1 MLARRMA
8 RIAALTVVT
17 TALLTLAFSPAAG
30 AEVAPGQQLIVAMEL
45 TAAGSE
51 TVTACQNEDFG
62 ADAESFKDRLS
73 SALEFRAELL
83 DSGDPTCLL
92 IEPFTR
98 ITRKGRGNE
107 RVLRLETATLSSMI
121 DDLGYREAFLVI
133 CTPLL
138 SQQVKVFR
146 GDPESDAE
154 GCKHRGIG
162 WDLTRPVDIEVSFN
176 ASSTDVTRGLM
187 AGVSWWITL
196 IVAAALA
203 GSTLG
208 RRYRLALLRAR
219 PWLAWILTGLIG
231 GVAAY
236 AWTIVAYRS
245 HLLHAMQL
253 AAGIGE
259 SGGTALLGIP
269 ATIAAGLVGIAA
281 YRIGRDNVRLFPPVQ
296 PPLQGL
302 DPSASFERGA
312 IIPYWPPTTRTHPFA
327 KAGTLPS
334 IATGIGFL
342 TFALTPRGD
351 EVRVIGM
358 LIIAM
363 LHAVVMPLFHSGFL
377 QYLYGAER
385 MTPDREKPLIDVLQR
400 MGSSSKEV
408 WVCAV
413 PPAAFPLGGSV
424 LRAGKRAYVW
434 NHAARLGDDEL
445 AAAIA
450 LRSPRK
456 QGWILALFGLGMAL
470 SLLIA
475 RRDEAHV
482 PLLVLLVPALVI
494 MTLGVIDV
502 LERIRV
508 RTAERTPVEA
518 ERHIYGVLRTSLM
531 TARLAA
537 GGELSVVEL
546 QMPNVAEAV
555 WQRGQSIASAIA
567 KHAGLGDDF
576 AESIATRMLA
586 TEATSLPD
594 LNAPPPID
602 PEHQPDG
609 ATREEPPPAKKKRSA
624 PAKKKPAAPKKKTA
638 AKKTATRRAPAQS
651 SRRPRS

>member
-8 RIAALTVVT
+8 RIAALIVVT
-17 TALLTLAFSPAAG
+17 TALLTLALSSAG
-30 AEVAPGQQLIVAMEL
+30 AEVAPGQRLIVAMEL
-45 TAAGSE
+45 TASGSE

-62 ADAESFKDRLS
+62 ADAEAFKDRLS
-73 SALEFRAELL
+73 SALGFRAELL

-146 GDPESDAE
+146 GDPASNAE
-154 GCKHRGIG
+154 GCKHRGFG
-162 WDLTRPVDIEVSFN
+162 WDLTRPVDVEVSFK
-176 ASSTDVTRGLM
+176 ASGDDIARGLV

-196 IVAAALA
+196 IVAAVLA

-208 RRYRLALLRAR
+208 RSYRLALLRAR

-236 AWTIVAYRS
+236 AWTIVAYQS
-245 HLLHAMQL
+245 HLIHAMQL

-259 SGGTALLGIP
+259 AGGTALIGIP

-281 YRIGRDNVRLFPPVQ
+281 FRIGRDNVRAFPAEIP
-296 PPLQGL
+296 GS
-302 DPSASFERGA
+302 DPSAASDHGE
-312 IIPYWPPTTRTHPFA
+312 IIPYWPPATRTHPFT
-327 KAGTLPS
+327 KAGMLPT
-334 IATGIGFL
+334 IAMGLGFL

-351 EVRVIGM
+351 EVRIIGM
-358 LIIAM
+358 LVIAM
-363 LHAVVMPLFHSGFL
+363 LHAIVTPLLHSGFL
-377 QYLYGAER
+377 QYVYGAER
-385 MTPDREKPLIDVLQR
+385 MTPAREQPLVDVLRR
-400 MGSSSKEV
+400 MRSFSNEV

-413 PPAAFPLGGSV
+413 PPAAFPLGGAV
-424 LRAGKRAYVW
+424 LRAGRRAYVW
-434 NHAARLGDDEL
+434 EHAATLDDDEL

-450 LRSPRK
+450 LHSPRK
-456 QGWILALFGLGMAL
+456 QGWLLALFGLGMAL

-475 RRDEAHV
+475 RRGEAHIPF
-482 PLLVLLVPALVI
+482 PLLLIPALVI
-494 MTLGVIDV
+494 VTLGLIDV

-508 RTAERTPVEA
+508 RTARRTPAEA
-518 ERHIYGVLRTSLM
+518 ERHVYGVLRTSLM
-531 TARLAA
+531 TARLTA
-537 GGELSVVEL
+537 GGELSVVGL

-555 WQRGQSIASAIA
+555 WQRGHSVASAIA
-567 KHAGLGDDF
+567 KHAGLGNGY
-576 AESIATRMLA
+576 AESIAARMLA

-594 LNAPPPID
+594 LNAPAPID
-602 PEHQPDG
+602 PEHQIDS
-609 ATREEPPPAKKKRSA
+609 PAQQKPA
-624 PAKKKPAAPKKKTA
+624 PAKKKTAAKKKTP
-638 AKKTATRRAPAQS
+638 AKKTATRRATGQS
-651 SRRPRS
+651 TRRARS